1 MGKKKITNKFASVK
15 RMISTQDH
23 RMYKYPNSVKRTK
36 QKKNNTIKNAAN

>member
-23 RMYKYPNSVKRTK
+23 RMYIYTYSVKKTK
-36 QKKNNTIKNAAN
+36 QKKNNTIKSAAN

>member
-23 RMYKYPNSVKRTK
+23 RMYKYINSVKRTK
-36 QKKNNTIKNAAN
+36 RKKNNMIKKDAN